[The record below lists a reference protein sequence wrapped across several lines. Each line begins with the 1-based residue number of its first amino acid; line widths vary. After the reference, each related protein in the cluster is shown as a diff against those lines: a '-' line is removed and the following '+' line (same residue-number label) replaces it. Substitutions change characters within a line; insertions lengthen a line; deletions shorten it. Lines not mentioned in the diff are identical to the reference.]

1 MLISEV
7 YNRLREFIESVLEMP
22 SLTVVY
28 ANQATAPRAK
38 KPFITMSIGQLTDM
52 SLAMRYA
59 IDNTG
64 NQNLLLNKSFLVT
77 LESYAD
83 QLHLAEEVL
92 NKIQNHL
99 YTEIA
104 YSAFKG
110 DMAYTKTILGVSAI
124 PAAISG
130 INESRAIMELEF
142 YLTQSVIDKVGLI
155 EHIFITDL
163 TTGDEIIINK

>member
-7 YNRLREFIESVLEMP
+7 YNLLREFIESILEMP

-28 ANQATAPRAK
+28 ANQPTAPRAT
-38 KPFITMSIGQLTDM
+38 KPFITMSIGKLSDM
-52 SLAMRYA
+52 SLAMKYD
-59 IDNTG
+59 IDDAG
-64 NQNLLLNKSFLVT
+64 QQNVLLNKSFIVT

-92 NKIQNHL
+92 NKIQNYL
-99 YTEIA
+99 YTEQAYSIFKGDIA
-104 YSAFKG
+104 YS
-110 DMAYTKTILGVSAI
+110 KTVLGVSAI

-130 INESRAIMELEF
+130 INESRAILELEF
-142 YLTQSVIDKVGLI
+142 YLTQSVTSNVGLI

-163 TTGDEIIINK
+163 TNGDEIIINK